1 MILYKCL
8 NHGGRLVSRL
18 FHVWQV
24 ENGRCVCVCVWRG
37 RGNGRQRFE
46 CVNEY
51 KKWLIIHFYHHV
63 FSVYNHLLWRQ
74 YVYGAMLHR
83 SSTCRLQM
91 LQNKKCNSSLI
102 TCHHNIYILI
112 VSTRKELICESSCWK
127 YVRKGLK
134 K

>member
-63 FSVYNHLLWRQ
+63 LSVYNHLLWRQ